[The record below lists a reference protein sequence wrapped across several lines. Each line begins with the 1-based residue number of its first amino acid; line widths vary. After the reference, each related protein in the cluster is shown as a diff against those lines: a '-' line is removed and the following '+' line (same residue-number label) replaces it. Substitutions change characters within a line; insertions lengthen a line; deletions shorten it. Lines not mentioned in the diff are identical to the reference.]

1 MLNCYLTMAV
11 LDFLLACFHGVVDG
25 IKNFGLLIHTVA
37 LFNFHMMSSLVEC
50 VSTVVCTASSVLQE
64 TWFLVTDI
72 LSNIGE
78 FLLELIFCLRS
89 FLMLLWKFVLLLWHA
104 LAFALSSVE
113 FIALT
118 LWSCFVLTVKTIS
131 QTLIDVVGG
140 CGATW
145 LYGKGIISGSF
156 NKTVEGFAVL
166 GGSVETVCLSTWNG
180 VVGTIKNVSHSTVDF
195 LLRKIRE
202 LKDDTRYVFLEVF
215 PNIQKEAYIGVVVCL
230 CFYLVLNNLPRMF
243 RYMHSH
249 GLTLPFVGGT
259 RRMANIIVNDSD
271 EEFLDS
277 ESDVTNENDDTD
289 STMTRGGE
297 SGGESG
303 SDVNYSNDSN
313 DDSDQEINIQLPPM
327 NPITRTLSRCGLR
340 QRTETP
346 TRSAEQKAS
355 MSRED
360 LELEVEREKDKR
372 ACVVCQDRQKNVL
385 ILPCRHLCLCLQC
398 ANQIARAHFIDNRV
412 CPLCRTR
419 IKTIM
424 DIYV

>member
-1 MLNCYLTMAV
+1 MAV
-11 LDFLLACFHGVVDG
+11 LDFLLTCFHGVVDG
-25 IKNFGLLIHTVA
+25 VKNFGLLIHTVA
-37 LFNFHMMSSLVEC
+37 LFNFHLLSSLFEC
-50 VSTVVCTASSVLQE
+50 MSIVVCTGSSILQE
-64 TWFLVTDI
+64 TWFLIADI

-78 FLLELIFCLRS
+78 FFLELVFCIRS
-89 FLMLLWKFVLLLWHA
+89 FLMLLWKFILLLWHA
-104 LAFALSSVE
+104 LTFVLSAVE

-118 LWSCFVLTVKTIS
+118 LWSCLVLTVKTIS
-131 QTLIDVVGG
+131 QTLIDVAGS
-140 CGATW
+140 CGTTW
-145 LYGKGIISGSF
+145 LYGKGLVSGVF
-156 NKTVEGFAVL
+156 NNTVKGFAVL
-166 GGSVETVCLSTWNG
+166 GESVETICLSTWNG
-180 VVGTIKNVSHSTVDF
+180 VVGTIKHVSHSLVDF
-195 LLRKIRE
+195 VFGKIRD
-202 LKDDTRYVFLEVF
+202 LKNDARYVFLEVF

-230 CFYLVLNNLPRMF
+230 FFYLVLNNLPRMF
-243 RYMHSH
+243 RYMQSH

-277 ESDVTNENDDTD
+277 ESDVSNENDDAD
-289 STMTRGGE
+289 SVMTRGGE
-297 SGGESG
+297 SDESG
-303 SDVNYSNDSN
+303 SDVNDSNDSN
-313 DDSDQEINIQLPPM
+313 SNYDSDQEIDIQLPPM
-327 NPITRTLSRCGLR
+327 NPITRALSRCGLR

-346 TRSAEQKAS
+346 TLSAEEKAS

-372 ACVVCQDRQKNVL
+372 ACVVCQDRQKSVL